1 MIRPRGFPG
10 VCFGESRDG
19 DPRSDLA
26 ARSRFC
32 RVLDIPEAWAVIDQI
47 HGSDIV
53 LANGPGQLGEA
64 DGIMTSI
71 RLLPIAVATADC
83 VPVVLVGRRTVAVIH
98 AGWRG
103 VASGIVGE
111 AFRIMQ
117 DEGSP
122 VSAAVIGPHIG
133 PCCYEVGSDVI
144 EAVGGFAGSTTDGGL
159 SVDLSGAVRAQLP
172 GVDVKDLDECTMH
185 ESRFYSH
192 RENATPHRQ
201 VTVTWIPQ
209 DS

>member
-10 VCFGESRDG
+10 VCFGEARDG
-19 DPRSDLA
+19 DPRSGLV

-32 RVLDIPEAWAVIDQI
+32 SDLDIPEAWAVVDQI

-53 LANGPGQLGEA
+53 VANGPGHMGEA
-64 DGIMTSI
+64 DGIVTSVP
-71 RLLPIAVATADC
+71 LLPVAIATADC
-83 VPVVLVGRRTVAVIH
+83 VPVVLIGQRAVAVIH

-103 VASGIVGE
+103 VAAGIVGE
-111 AFRIMQ
+111 AFRLMD

-122 VSAAVIGPHIG
+122 VDAAVIGPHIG
-133 PCCYEVGSDVI
+133 SCCYEVGPDVI
-144 EAVGGFAGSTTDGGL
+144 EAVGGFAASTTKGGL

-172 GVDVKDLDECTMH
+172 GVDVTDLGACTMH
-185 ESRFYSH
+185 EGRFHSY
-192 RENATPHRQ
+192 RENATSLRQ